1 MAVILFGLMYEMVW
15 LCLSLWSGLS
25 RALPWTIGRLVG
37 TYSELQFVAG
47 ITFIA
52 WVLLVVVFILTKFV
66 VAF

>member
-1 MAVILFGLMYEMVW
+1 MKWFW
-15 LCLSLWSGLS
+15 LRLSLWPGVS

-37 TYSELQFVAG
+37 TFSELQFVAG

-52 WVLLVVVFILTKFV
+52 WVLLVVATVLTKFV